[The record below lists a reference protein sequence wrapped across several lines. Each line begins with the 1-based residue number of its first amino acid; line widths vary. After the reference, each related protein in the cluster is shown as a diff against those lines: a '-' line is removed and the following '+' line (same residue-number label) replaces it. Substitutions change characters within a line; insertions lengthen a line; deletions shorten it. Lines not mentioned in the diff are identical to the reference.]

1 MQKKINLKYVLLLGA
16 TGALGG
22 LMFGFDV
29 AIITGA
35 GPFLKTQFDL
45 KDLSM
50 GVAFSSL
57 RFGCALG
64 SFVMGFLADRFGRRE
79 PLIWVAAF
87 FALTSLATG
96 LAPDFAWFLL
106 ARFLGG
112 LAVGGASILA
122 PMYVAEVAPPSL
134 RGRMCASYQMAIVI
148 GILASFLLN
157 YLLQGLAPW
166 EWFNATFFDLGA
178 WNWRWMFISG
188 VVPSVIF
195 FYLIYKAPET
205 PRFLYKSGREREAL
219 ALLERIG
226 GREEAEFEM
235 KEIRRSLDR
244 PGASWNDLKDPGLR
258 RALAV
263 GFTLAILIH
272 FSGINTIIDYAPI
285 IFKSAQ
291 FKIDA
296 ALFATFGIGLVNF
309 LCTLVSFW
317 TIDRFGRKPLYI
329 AGSFG
334 MSAVLFTLAV
344 VAMTGHF
351 TGVTVLVLILAYIAC
366 FSSCIGPV
374 FWTLVPEIFPNRIR
388 GEAMIV
394 PVVTQWIANA
404 TVVLLFPSAMTLLGQ
419 GATFLMLGIVALAQM
434 LFTFWLVPETKGK
447 TLEEIESLW
456 SLPESI
462 PLTLESEG

>member
-1 MQKKINLKYVLLLGA
+1 MQKAINIKYVLFLGL

-22 LMFGFDV
+22 LMFGFDI

-45 KDLSM
+45 TDLSL

-57 RFGCALG
+57 LFGCALG
-64 SFVMGFLADRFGRRE
+64 ALVMGFLADRFGRRE
-79 PLIWVAAF
+79 PLIWVAAL
-87 FALTSLATG
+87 FAVTSLATG
-96 LAPDFAWFLL
+96 LAPNFTLFLT

-148 GILASFLLN
+148 GILSSFLLN
-157 YLLQGLAPW
+157 YLLLSQAPW
-166 EWFNATFFDLGA
+166 EWFNATLYNLGE

-195 FYLIYKAPET
+195 FVLIFRAPET
-205 PRFLYKSGREREAL
+205 PRYLFKCGREREAL
-219 ALLERIG
+219 AILERIVG
-226 GREEAEFEM
+226 MKEADFEI
-235 KEIRRSLDR
+235 KEIRISLEQ
-244 PGASWNDLKDPGLR
+244 PKASWKELKNPGLR
-258 RALAV
+258 RALTV
-263 GFTLAILIH
+263 GFVLAILIH

-285 IFKSAQ
+285 IFKSAH

-309 LCTLVSFW
+309 LCTFISFW
-317 TIDRFGRKPLYI
+317 TIDRFGRKPVYI
-329 AGSFG
+329 VGSFG
-334 MSAVLFTLAV
+334 MTVVLFMLAIA
-344 VAMTGHF
+344 AMTGHF
-351 TGVTVLVLILAYIAC
+351 TGTTVLVLILCYIAC

-374 FWTLVPEIFPNRIR
+374 FWTLIPEIFPNRVR
-388 GEAMIV
+388 SEAMIV
-394 PVVTQWIANA
+394 PIMAQWIANA
-404 TVVLLFPSAMTLLGQ
+404 IVVLLFPFTLTLLGQ
-419 GATFLMLGIVALAQM
+419 GVTFFLLGVVALVQL
-434 LFTFWLVPETKGK
+434 LFTWRFVPETKGK

-456 SLPESI
+456 DGRVLKKDNA
-462 PLTLESEG
+462 